1 MDIFPNISKRK
12 MTAGDIAVGFGTS
25 QSRPDTAL
33 IAKTCGFDWLFID
46 MEHGTFDVA
55 AASQLSV
62 SCLSAG
68 LTPIVRVPGY
78 EHHHSS
84 RVLDTGAQGVII
96 PHVDTPAVARRI
108 VQACRYPPLGH
119 RSFSSKQPITAY
131 DTVSPSVTQQI
142 NDEILIVVMLESPEA
157 IENADAIAQ
166 VDGVD
171 VLLIGTNDLSAEM
184 GVLGQL
190 GHSRIQDAYRT
201 VIAACKKHG
210 KIPGMAGVL
219 DQKLMEIYIGMG
231 AKFIL
236 GGSDVAFI
244 MSGARDRLAF
254 LRSVD
259 HSRNR

>member
-1 MDIFPNISKRK
+1 MDIFSNTCKHLLE
-12 MTAGDIAVGFGTS
+12 AGDIAVGFGTS
-25 QSRPDTAL
+25 QSRADTAL

-62 SCLSAG
+62 ACLSAG
-68 LTPIVRVPGY
+68 ITPIVRVPGY
-78 EHHHSS
+78 EHHHST
-84 RVLDTGAQGVII
+84 RVLDNGAQGVII
-96 PHVDTPAVARRI
+96 PHVDTPELARRI

-131 DTVSPSVTQQI
+131 DTVSASITQQI
-142 NDEILIVVMLESPEA
+142 NQEILIVVMLESPQA

-166 VDGVD
+166 VEGVD
-171 VLLIGTNDLSAEM
+171 VLLIGTNDLSAEI
-184 GVLGQL
+184 GALGQL
-190 GHSRIQDAYRT
+190 GHPKIQDAYRS

-219 DQKLMEIYIGMG
+219 DHKLMEVYIGLG

-244 MSGARDRLAF
+244 MTGARDRLAF
-254 LRSVD
+254 LRSVK
-259 HSRNR
+259 